1 MSQQLAEQLAQR
13 VMRKDF
19 EGLRELFHPEI
30 DYMGMTPGQFWEGS
44 DPNDVIDIYRDWFE
58 EMDEIVSVEFI
69 QTDVVADRE
78 RVGYRFIAK
87 NANGNYLVEQQAY
100 LTELDGKIKWLRVM
114 CTGMR
119 PIPE

>member
-1 MSQQLAEQLAQR
+1 MIQQLGEQLAQR
-13 VMRKDF
+13 VMRKVF

-58 EMDEIVSVEFI
+58 EMDEVVSVELI

-100 LTELDGKIKWLRVM
+100 LSELDGKIKWLRVM

-119 PIPE
+119 PIAE

>member
-19 EGLRELFHPEI
+19 EGLRELLHPEI
-30 DYMGMTPGQFWEGS
+30 DYMGMTPGQFWEG
-44 DPNDVIDIYRDWFE
+44 
-58 EMDEIVSVEFI
+58 
-69 QTDVVADRE
+69 
-78 RVGYRFIAK
+78 YRFIAK
-87 NANGNYLVEQQAY
+87 KANGNYLVKQQAY

-114 CTGMR
+114 CSGMR